1 MASDKV
7 RQQIQDRPDPGA
19 ELRPSEQLLSRLI
32 FGQTIAATFLM
43 TMTALAGLFVA
54 QPDLFYILPLGAIAV
69 LVGLASFW
77 LSRNQRL
84 RQAGYVFL
92 LGTGLAITVNVAL
105 RGYQDASAIYYLW
118 PIVGAAML
126 LDTKSVITVALFC
139 TISYLGLFAAQELGY
154 QTPPFPYDP
163 QEEFFLTIG
172 SRVVMFFLLAFLA
185 WLTSQNLSHALQQA
199 HQAANRWRELN
210 ETLEQHIVQRT
221 EELVERAAE
230 LEESNRQN
238 QRRAA
243 QLETSAQVAHA
254 IASVLDVDQL
264 LDRVV
269 RLISE
274 HFGHYHTAIFL
285 LDETGRWAV
294 LRAANSEGGQRM
306 LARNHR
312 LQVGIQGIVG
322 NVTRTGQP
330 YVARNVGA
338 DAIHFDNPE
347 LPDTRTEIA
356 LPLIAHE
363 QIIGALDIQ
372 STEEATFDE
381 ADVSVFSTLANQI
394 AIALDNARLFKA
406 SQAALA
412 QVHAVQ
418 RQYAREAWDRYR
430 TQDSS
435 DLYVYQKADLTS
447 GSDVTLPEIDE
458 DLDKGTTR
466 ATNAEDGEAGSLV
479 TAIKI
484 RGQVIGALGVQGVDE
499 GTGRTWSDEDIALI
513 EAIADQIGQ
522 AMEAA
527 RLYSEAQQRAQRER
541 SVSEITGKIRS
552 APDIDGILR
561 VAVQEIRRA
570 LGVSYGVIRLGTE
583 TQLQPPGDSA
593 LGVKVLDSDE
603 GAHQ

>member
-1 MASDKV
+1 MARDKV
-7 RQQIQDRPDPGA
+7 SQLIQDRPDPGA
-19 ELRPSEQLLSRLI
+19 ELRPSEQLLTKLI
-32 FGQTIAATFLM
+32 IGQTIAATFLT
-43 TMTALAGLFVA
+43 TMTALAGLFLA
-54 QPDLFYILPLGAIAV
+54 QSDLFNILPLGAIAV
-69 LVGLASFW
+69 LVGLASLW

-92 LGTGLAITVNVAL
+92 LGTGLAITVNIAL

-118 PIVGAAML
+118 PIVGAAIL
-126 LDTKSVITVALFC
+126 LDTKSVISVALFC

-163 QEEFFLTIG
+163 EGEFFLTIG
-172 SRVVMFFLLAFLA
+172 SRVVMFLLLAYLA
-185 WLTSQNLSHALQQA
+185 WLSSQNLGHALQQA

-221 EELVERAAE
+221 EELIERAVE

-285 LDETGRWAV
+285 LDETRRWAV

-306 LARNHR
+306 LARNHQ

-330 YVARNVGA
+330 HVARNVGA
-338 DAIHFDNPE
+338 DAIHFDNPD

-356 LPLIAHE
+356 LPLIARE

-372 STEEATFDE
+372 STEESAFDE
-381 ADVSVFSTLANQI
+381 ADVSVFSALANQI

-406 SQAALA
+406 SQTALA

-418 RQYAREAWDRYR
+418 RQYAREAWDRYSTQR
-430 TQDSS
+430 TP
-435 DLYVYQKADLTS
+435 DLYVYQKTDLAS
-447 GSDVTLPEIDE
+447 SSAVTLPEIDE
-458 DLDKGTTR
+458 DLNKGTTR
-466 ATNAEDGEAGSLV
+466 ASNAEDGQGGSLV
-479 TAIKI
+479 TPIKV
-484 RGQVIGALGVQGVDE
+484 RGQVIGALGVQGD
-499 GTGRTWSDEDIALI
+499 
-513 EAIADQIGQ
+513 
-522 AMEAA
+522 
-527 RLYSEAQQRAQRER
+527 Y
-541 SVSEITGKIRS
+541 
-552 APDIDGILR
+552 PGI
-561 VAVQEIRRA
+561 VIRRPSRTA
-570 LGVSYGVIRLGTE
+570 HPSRLANIRI
-583 TQLQPPGDSA
+583 
-593 LGVKVLDSDE
+593 
-603 GAHQ
+603 